1 MNIIIK
7 LIRYPQRLLI
17 KLNFFNKKNLKER
30 FSIIHESNYWDCSET
45 VSGPGSTIKN
55 TLNLRRKLKILIKKY
70 KIISIFDAPCGDC
83 HWIKDIFENSSIKYI
98 GADIVD
104 KIIKKNKNK
113 FNYKNTSF
121 YKKDITTQ
129 SLPRADLFIC
139 RDFMFH
145 LSFKDTYNFL
155 KNLKKSKSK
164 YLLISSHFKDK
175 NRKNINKD
183 IISGDFRKIDI
194 FQPPFNFKM
203 SYEMVIK
210 DYCDGTKKYLYLFK
224 REDFIKFSNSMKF

>member
-17 KLNFFNKKNLKER
+17 KLNFFNKKHLKER

-45 VSGPGSTIKN
+45 VSGPGSTMKN
-55 TLNLRRKLKILIKKY
+55 TLNLRRKL
-70 KIISIFDAPCGDC
+70 
-83 HWIKDIFENSSIKYI
+83 
-98 GADIVD
+98 

-175 NRKNINKD
+175 NKKNINKD
-183 IISGDFRKIDI
+183 VISGDFRKIDI
-194 FQPPFNFKM
+194 FQPPFNFKK